1 MRVGVHAG
9 GGLPPWL
16 RWGWLA
22 LLGALWLAPPAWA
35 ELPSEPQ
42 PSRPLRLSAV
52 PLSGGEETVRQ
63 FAPLVGY
70 LSQWLGRPVEFRYL
84 SSHEQVLD
92 GLRQGAIDLAYLGP
106 APYAEL
112 VGKGP
117 GQLSAE
123 LIVPLARF
131 KEADGKAAYRC
142 ALVAFADD
150 RLPLNAAARP
160 VVGMPN
166 ALSTCGPLSVRA
178 MLADKGVP
186 WAQVSARFLGNHDQ
200 VARAVVAGTV
210 QLGGVREEVALR
222 HASLGLRVLARTEP
236 MPGFVLVAHAGRVP
250 AAALQRLTGLADTP
264 SAEYTR
270 WGEGLRHGLERVSDA
285 DFAPVRAML
294 DKAGRP

>member
-9 GGLPPWL
+9 GGLLPWL

-22 LLGALWLAPPAWA
+22 LWGALWLAPPAWA
-35 ELPSEPQ
+35 ELSPEPQ
-42 PSRPLRLSAV
+42 PTLRLSAV
-52 PLSGGEETVRQ
+52 PLNSAEETVRQ
-63 FAPLVGY
+63 FSPLVGY

-112 VGKGP
+112 VGKRP

-131 KEADGKAAYRC
+131 KEADGQAAYRC

-160 VVGMPN
+160 VVGMPS

-178 MLADKGVP
+178 MLAHQGVS
-186 WAQVSARFLGNHDQ
+186 WSQVSARFLGNHDQ
-200 VARAVVAGTV
+200 VARAVVAGRV

-236 MPGFVLVAHAGRVP
+236 MPGFVLVAHAGQMP
-250 AAALQRLTGLADTP
+250 AAVLQRLRGLPDTP
-264 SAEYTR
+264 AADYTR

-285 DFAPVRAML
+285 DFHPVRAML
-294 DKAGRP
+294 AKAERP